1 MIKPNVGK
9 DVEIPDP
16 SHDADENVK
25 RCWSE
30 NNVAVPSKEKKL
42 NMKLPYDPA
51 MTLLGIYLKEIKTY
65 IHTKTSKWEEKKKK
79 KERNLYRNADNS
91 SICDGPKLEI
101 TQMLLHGRAVN
112 ERW

>member
-9 DVEIPDP
+9 DVERPDP

-25 RCWSE
+25 MYSSE

-79 KERNLYRNADNS
+79 KETYTGMLIIALSVMAPNW
-91 SICDGPKLEI
+91 KLPRCSYMGE
-101 TQMLLHGRAVN
+101 Q
-112 ERW
+112 

>member
-1 MIKPNVGK
+1 MIKPNIGK
-9 DVEIPDP
+9 DVERPDP

-25 RCWSE
+25 MYSSE

-79 KERNLYRNADNS
+79 RKKPIQE
-91 SICDGPKLEI
+91 C
-101 TQMLLHGRAVN
+101 
-112 ERW
+112 

>member
-1 MIKPNVGK
+1 MIKPNIGK
-9 DVEIPDP
+9 DVERPDP

-25 RCWSE
+25 MYSSE

-79 KERNLYRNADNS
+79 RKKPIQE
-91 SICDGPKLEI
+91 C
-101 TQMLLHGRAVN
+101 
-112 ERW
+112 W